1 MARCARSRIPFAGLT
16 LVAWTLCGSAAAP
29 APAAVKK
36 MFVTSVAG
44 SPNLSTWPQAQ
55 GLTGL
60 AAGDA
65 ICQTLAHDGAGLP
78 NWQAFRAWLSTPTE
92 DAYCRVAG
100 FDGLKVDDCGE
111 LGLPDAGPWQRMDG
125 LPFANSLSELTSD
138 LALLHPPAVD
148 ETGALVQASSVLTGS
163 HATGAA
169 YAGGDCSG
177 WTSGSAGNGRQGLTA
192 AGGFWWTSSGLGSCS
207 GGGRL
212 VCFES
217 GSGDALPAWEGP
229 GLLAF
234 VTSITGSG
242 DLGSWP
248 EAGSA
253 VGLAAGDAICQ
264 SLATSAGLPA
274 PLSFVAWLSTASVDA
289 VDRLSADGPWKRLDG
304 VEIAANRAALLTAS
318 PFPVTLASALVV
330 DEGGTYLGHN
340 AYTGSTSLGRATLE
354 DCNGWT
360 SASAG
365 IDATFGFVQD
375 TRGFWTTSST
385 QLASCSSPYRL
396 YCFSNLG
403 GIFRDGFES
412 GDRARWSASVP

>member
-1 MARCARSRIPFAGLT
+1 MARFGTPQRNALRRTVPTFLLA
-16 LVAWTLCGSAAAP
+16 VAIAAP
-29 APAAVKK
+29 AAAAVKK
-36 MFVTSVAG
+36 MFVTSVFG
-44 SPNLSTWPQAQ
+44 STNLSTWPQAQ
-55 GLTGL
+55 GQSGL

-78 NWQAFRAWLSTPTE
+78 SWQDFRAWLSTSTE

-100 FDGLKVDDCGE
+100 FDGQKATNCGE

-125 LPFANSLSELTSD
+125 RPFANSLSELTSD

-148 ETGALVQASSVLTGS
+148 ETGELVTGSSLLTGT

-177 WTSGSAGNGRQGLTA
+177 WTAGGGNGRQGLTA
-192 AGGFWWTSSGLGSCS
+192 AGGSWWTSSGLASCA

-212 VCFES
+212 LCFES

-234 VTSITGSG
+234 VTSLTGSG
-242 DLGSWP
+242 ELGSWP
-248 EAGSA
+248 EAGAA
-253 VGLAAGDAICQ
+253 VGVAAGDAICQ
-264 SLATSAGLPA
+264 SLATTAGLAA
-274 PLSFVAWLSTASVDA
+274 PQSFVAWLSTASVDA

-318 PFPVTLASALVV
+318 PFLQTLPSALVV
-330 DEGGTYLGHN
+330 NEDGTYVGQN

-365 IDATFGFVQD
+365 TDATYGSVQD
-375 TRGFWTTSST
+375 TRGYWTTSAS
-385 QLASCSSPYRL
+385 QLVACSSPYRL

>member
-1 MARCARSRIPFAGLT
+1 MARRTRSRLPFAAVL
-16 LVAWTLCGSAAAP
+16 LVASLVGGASTEPAA
-29 APAAVKK
+29 AAVKK
-36 MFVTSVAG
+36 MFVTSVFG
-44 SPNLSTWPQAQ
+44 STNLSTWPQAQ
-55 GLTGL
+55 GQSGL

-78 NWQAFRAWLSTPTE
+78 SWQDFRAWLSTSTE
-92 DAYCRVAG
+92 DAYCRAAG
-100 FDGLKVDDCGE
+100 FDGQKATNCGE

-125 LPFANSLSELTSD
+125 QPFANSLSELTTD
-138 LALLHPPAVD
+138 LAVLHPPAVD
-148 ETGALVQASSVLTGS
+148 ETGAPVTASSILTGT

-177 WTSGSAGNGRQGLTA
+177 WTAGGGNGRQGLTA
-192 AGGFWWTSSGLGSCS
+192 AGGSWWTSAGLASCA

-212 VCFES
+212 LCFES
-217 GSGDALPAWEGP
+217 GTGDALPAWEGP

-234 VTSITGSG
+234 VTSITGPG

-264 SLATSAGLPA
+264 SLASSAGLPA
-274 PLSFVAWLSTASVDA
+274 PQSFVAWLSTASVDA
-289 VDRLSADGPWKRLDG
+289 VDRLSADGPWKRVDG
-304 VEIAANRAALLTAS
+304 IQIAANRAALLTAS
-318 PFPVTLASALVV
+318 PFLSILPSALVV
-330 DEGGTYLGHN
+330 DEGGGYVGNN

-365 IDATFGFVQD
+365 IDATYGSVQE
-375 TRGFWTTSST
+375 TRGYWTTSAP
-385 QLASCSSPYRL
+385 QVVACSGPRRL
-396 YCFSNLG
+396 FCFSNLG

-412 GDRARWSASVP
+412 GSTGLWSATAP

>member
-1 MARCARSRIPFAGLT
+1 MARSTRPRILSAGLP
-16 LVAWTLCGSAAAP
+16 LLILAVGSAAP

-44 SPNLSTWPQAQ
+44 STNLSTWPQAQ
-55 GLTGL
+55 GQSGL

-78 NWQAFRAWLSTPTE
+78 SWQDFRAWLSTSSQ

-100 FDGLKVDDCGE
+100 FDGQKAANCGE
-111 LGLPDAGPWQRMDG
+111 LGLPDGGPWQRLDG
-125 LPFANSLSELTSD
+125 RPFANSLSELTSD
-138 LALLHPPAVD
+138 LALLHPPAID
-148 ETGALVQASSVLTGS
+148 ETGELVSASSVLTGT

-177 WTSGSAGNGRQGLTA
+177 WTSGSAGNGRKGLTA
-192 AGGFWWTSSGLGSCS
+192 AGGSWWTSSGLGSCS
-207 GGGRL
+207 AGGRL
-212 VCFES
+212 LCFES
-217 GSGDALPAWEGP
+217 GSGDALPAWESP

-234 VTSITGSG
+234 VTSLTGPG

-253 VGLAAGDAICQ
+253 AGLAAGDAICQ
-264 SLATSAGLPA
+264 SLATSAGLAA
-274 PLSFVAWLSTASVDA
+274 PQSFVAWLSTASVDA
-289 VDRLSADGPWKRLDG
+289 IDRLSADGPWKRLDG

-318 PFPVTLASALVV
+318 PLLATLPSALAV
-330 DEGGTYLGHN
+330 DESGSYVGHN
-340 AYTGSTSLGRATLE
+340 AFTGSTSLGRATLE

-365 IDATFGFVQD
+365 IDATYGSVQD
-375 TRGFWTTSST
+375 TRGYWTTSPT
-385 QLASCSSPYRL
+385 QVACTSPYRL
-396 YCFSNLG
+396 FCFSNLG